1 MDGIGAIADSIRAE
15 LRQQLPHQRKT
26 QRGKLALV
34 IATMLDVRSAS
45 SLSDLGLESSV
56 LVDDDRARRQA

>member
-34 IATMLDVRSAS
+34 IATMLDVRSA
-45 SLSDLGLESSV
+45 
-56 LVDDDRARRQA
+56 RANREKAGTPLPI